1 MKKSKLTY
9 ASMSRNE
16 KILGCIWL
24 VLQLGLP
31 WVMNWLNGLLS
42 TPLNSGVLTF
52 AIYSIHFLVVISI
65 FHSFLRNSLAAA
77 WHGLWNLVQAA
88 VLGFVAHWAC
98 SRLLDWLLGLIIPGY
113 TPILD
118 TSLSQLAASNVYLRI
133 VGVVILAPVIEETLY
148 RGLVYRNLWRKSRVA
163 AYIVSMLVFAAVH
176 SLGYLGSGELTTI
189 LLCFVR
195 YLPAGLCLAWTYSK
209 ADNLFAPIVV
219 HAVINAIT
227 IGIV

>member
-1 MKKSKLTY
+1 MKKSKLTS

-31 WVMNWLNGLLS
+31 WVMNWLNGLLT

-52 AIYSIHFLVVISI
+52 ATYSIHFLVVISI

-98 SRLLDWLLGLIIPGY
+98 SRLLDWALI
-113 TPILD
+113 
-118 TSLSQLAASNVYLRI
+118 R
-133 VGVVILAPVIEETLY
+133 
-148 RGLVYRNLWRKSRVA
+148 
-163 AYIVSMLVFAAVH
+163 
-176 SLGYLGSGELTTI
+176 
-189 LLCFVR
+189 
-195 YLPAGLCLAWTYSK
+195 
-209 ADNLFAPIVV
+209 
-219 HAVINAIT
+219 
-227 IGIV
+227 